1 MQYQVVLQLPASSI
15 KDYDEMVELE
25 EAIRGSLET
34 LGIVDGHDAG
44 SGEMNIFILTNH
56 PMPAFERIKQILG
69 TRDFM
74 PDLKV
79 AFRVVGK
86 DEFTILYSADLTYF
100 AIV

>member
-1 MQYQVVLQLPASSI
+1 MKYQLVLQLPASSI

-25 EAIRGSLET
+25 ETIMGG
-34 LGIVDGHDAG
+34 LGNLGTVDGHDAG
-44 SGEMNIFILTNH
+44 SGEMNIFILTDH
-56 PMPAFERIKQILG
+56 PKPTFERIKHLLG

-79 AFRVVGK
+79 AYRVIGE
-86 DEFTILYSADLTYF
+86 DEFTILHPAGLTRF

>member
-1 MQYQVVLQLPASSI
+1 MQYQLVLQLPASSI

-25 EAIRGSLET
+25 EAIMGSIGN
-34 LGIVDGHDAG
+34 LGTVDGHDAG

-56 PMPAFERIKQILG
+56 PMPAFERIKHLLG

-79 AFRVVGK
+79 AFRAIGK
-86 DEFTILYSADLTYF
+86 DEFTILHPAGLARF
-100 AIV
+100 AIT